1 MRNTITIQGSGP
13 DGILHYY
20 KCIFDPITKK
30 YNIDSIAKKLKSQNK
45 VINIYDAEIK
55 PTDPIDLIKTDIYNA
70 LYRYEQNNDL
80 SDLTKK
86 DYTHIIENLYSI
98 YHSSHEEIENQVELI
113 DIVSRRV
120 IGEYIGINGLERLF
134 SEQYIDFE
142 WEMHLGM
149 NHKTSQMSFYRDHF
163 IHQVRDA
170 FTIDKLL
177 EQKVIYDAVYSTLC
191 NPNSSKVSRYF
202 CQMVQKQQ
210 DMLKNLPTHDFL
222 KLDEDFVPRNVIYL
236 SCYMAGL
243 FHDIGYPETYL
254 RNLRERIS
262 EYMPN
267 MHPGQYRELPN
278 GIFSTLQ
285 NSLLFRVVPCDE
297 IKNRVSVS
305 SIDHGTLSALA
316 FLLHFYENGAIFQ
329 MPPYKAAA
337 VELAALAI
345 YNHTNK
351 YDICGSKNSIDYRPV
366 FTTNPISY
374 LLRICDDLQEWDRV
388 YFEISTRSNILIC
401 NKCMTPVVGRKEL
414 DNTIGNEISEREYE
428 QTPKPIRHRYIC
440 NCCDENNPQTD
451 IFCRVFDGNS
461 AFPYRRMYNVQVCDR
476 LDIVSDDSHTSDIII
491 HLHYDPYRL
500 LNIAFISPEYA
511 KFRIDELNKLKPL
524 LMQQSL
530 PKIWLDYF
538 VTANPILIKT
548 KIVGDYIESNIAPKD
563 QKNDNLEA
571 QYNKLQNLFCE
582 QVDKYLK
589 NVRPEEKRSRIKREI
604 FDSVLLYVS
613 LYLFYKLPKKEK
625 DINNCVSIFNYIY
638 SAKVKRECK
647 KSTAFRHLLGDA
659 ILQLKRCWNYSDMYN
674 EEAFPDDY
682 LHQFEIGNWQNI
694 LGVDQDINMVPNIN
708 YFKTAL
714 RQYTDET
721 KYTPVLM
728 RDEDAPQFDAFTDLG
743 LIKYLYQHTS
753 TENSCRDV
761 ETV

>member
-1 MRNTITIQGSGP
+1 MRKTITIQGSGS

-20 KCIFDPITKK
+20 KAIFDPITKK
-30 YNIDSIAKKLKSQNK
+30 YDIDSIAKKLKSHK
-45 VINIYDAEIK
+45 AVINIYDAEIN

-70 LYRYEQNNDL
+70 LYRYEQINDL

-142 WEMHLGM
+142 WEMHLRM

-191 NPNSSKVSRYF
+191 NPSNSKVSRYF

-210 DMLKNLPTHDFL
+210 DMLKNLPSHNFL
-222 KLDEDFVPRNVIYL
+222 KFDEDFVPRNIIYL

-254 RNLRERIS
+254 RTLRERIS
-262 EYMPN
+262 DYMPN

-285 NSLLFRVVPCDE
+285 NSLLFRVVPYDE

-351 YDICGSKNSIDYRPV
+351 YEICGLKNSTDYRPV

-401 NKCMTPVVGRKEL
+401 NKCMTPVIGRKEP
-414 DNTIGNEISEREYE
+414 DNITDKKVPEREYE

-440 NCCDENNPQTD
+440 NCCDKNNPQTD

-476 LDIVSDDSHTSDIII
+476 LDIVSDDNHNSDMII

-524 LMQQSL
+524 LMQQAL
-530 PKIWLDYF
+530 PRIWLDYF
-538 VTANPILIKT
+538 VTANPILIKA
-548 KIVGDYIESNIAPKD
+548 KIVGDYIESNIVLSDDDRA
-563 QKNDNLEA
+563 NIEVY
-571 QYNKLQNLFCE
+571 YNRLQNSFCE
-582 QVDKYLK
+582 QVDIYLK
-589 NVRPEEKRSRIKREI
+589 DVRSEVKPCIKREI

-613 LYLFYKLPKKEK
+613 LYLFYKLTKKEK
-625 DINNCVSIFNYIY
+625 DINNYTPIFNYIY
-638 SAKVKRECK
+638 SAKVKRACK

-659 ILQLKRCWNYSDMYN
+659 ILQLKRCWNYADMHS
-674 EEAFPDDY
+674 EKAFPDEY
-682 LHQFEIGNWQNI
+682 LHQFETGNWKDVLPED
-694 LGVDQDINMVPNIN
+694 LGNSMDPNIN
-708 YFKTAL
+708 YFQTAL

-728 RDEDAPQFDAFTDLG
+728 RSEDESQFDAFTDLG
-743 LIKYLYQHTS
+743 FIKYLYQHTS
-753 TENSCRDV
+753 KEKSRRDV
-761 ETV
+761 EMA